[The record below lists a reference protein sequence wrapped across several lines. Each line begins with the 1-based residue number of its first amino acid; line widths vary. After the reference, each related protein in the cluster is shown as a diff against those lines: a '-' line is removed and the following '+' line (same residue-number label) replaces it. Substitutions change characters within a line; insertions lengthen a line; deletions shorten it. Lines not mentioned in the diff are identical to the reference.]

1 MNSKIK
7 KNKKTNFKEKKENTI
22 CSLFEIEKFLQK
34 SSKIF
39 KGIKL
44 SKIIK

>member
-1 MNSKIK
+1 MKNRN
-7 KNKKTNFKEKKENTI
+7 NKKEKINFKQKKENTI
-22 CSLFEIEKFLQK
+22 CSLFEVEKFLQK

-39 KGIKL
+39 KGIKI